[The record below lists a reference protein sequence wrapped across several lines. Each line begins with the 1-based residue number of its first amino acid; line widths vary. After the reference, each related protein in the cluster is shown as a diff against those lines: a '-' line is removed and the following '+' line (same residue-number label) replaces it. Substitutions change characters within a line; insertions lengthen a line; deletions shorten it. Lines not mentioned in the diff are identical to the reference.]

1 MASGDCNPGPAAT
14 PSLPCVAE
22 REAAGWAANKRKN
35 QSTPIARCQAR
46 NSGPLNK
53 SASFASSAGRRLAP
67 ASFCYA
73 CHTILTEQDSEMK

>member
-35 QSTPIARCQAR
+35 QSPPIARCQAR

-53 SASFASSAGRRLAP
+53 SASFASSARDGVLRRLLFVTHATQ
-67 ASFCYA
+67 Y
-73 CHTILTEQDSEMK
+73 